1 VEIVYSNVHTA
12 SYLLGAGGA
21 DDSVDDEAGLNGVDP
36 NRSSLNGSAFCGV
49 VPLLCVCV
57 RLDESLGTFGGG
69 ATVKKIIPI
78 TLMFQHSYASTHVPT
93 YMKKYRV
100 IQNDSSNLKLA

>member
-1 VEIVYSNVHTA
+1 
-12 SYLLGAGGA
+12 LGAGGA

-78 TLMFQHSYASTHVPT
+78 TLMFQHSYASMQVPT
-93 YMKKYRV
+93 YMKKYV
-100 IQNDSSNLKLA
+100 HFTNMHLTTAFQLYKVMTTL